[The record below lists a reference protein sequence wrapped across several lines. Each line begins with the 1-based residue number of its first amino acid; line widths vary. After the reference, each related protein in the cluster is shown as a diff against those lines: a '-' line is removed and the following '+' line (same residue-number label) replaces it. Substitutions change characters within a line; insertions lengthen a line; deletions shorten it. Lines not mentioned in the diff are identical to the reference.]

1 MKIFV
6 NKQKIKIF
14 NFFKKNFDKIEYEY
28 NKDIRIRI
36 NNDEKY
42 INKNFKTYCL
52 KRNIRREFII
62 VENSQINDCA
72 KRLNQILI
80 RKINFMLK
88 NSNIN
93 IKY

>member
-1 MKIFV
+1 MKILV
-6 NKQKIKIF
+6 NKQ
-14 NFFKKNFDKIEYEY
+14 KIEYEY
-28 NKDIRIRI
+28 NKCIRIRM

-42 INKNFKTYCL
+42 INENFETYCL

-62 VENSQINDCA
+62 VENSQINNYA

-80 RKINFMLK
+80 RKINFILK

-93 IKY
+93 ITY

>member
-1 MKIFV
+1 MKCLIRL
-6 NKQKIKIF
+6 
-14 NFFKKNFDKIEYEY
+14 NFFSDKIEHDY
-28 NKDIRIRI
+28 NKCIRIRI

-42 INKNFKTYCL
+42 IDKYFETYCL

-62 VENSQINDCA
+62 VENSQINNYT
-72 KRLNQILI
+72 KRLNQ
-80 RKINFMLK
+80 K

>member
-1 MKIFV
+1 MKILV

-14 NFFKKNFDKIEYEY
+14 ESFQKKIYKIEHDY
-28 NKDIRIRI
+28 NKCTRIRI

-42 INKNFKTYCL
+42 INKNFETYYL

-62 VENSQINDCA
+62 VENSQISNCT
-72 KRLNQILI
+72 KRLNQIFI
-80 RKINFMLK
+80 RKINFILK
-88 NSNIN
+88 SSNIN

>member
-1 MKIFV
+1 M
-6 NKQKIKIF
+6 
-14 NFFKKNFDKIEYEY
+14 
-28 NKDIRIRI
+28 

-42 INKNFKTYCL
+42 INENFETYCL

-62 VENSQINDCA
+62 VENSQINNYA

-80 RKINFMLK
+80 RKINFILK

-93 IKY
+93 ITY